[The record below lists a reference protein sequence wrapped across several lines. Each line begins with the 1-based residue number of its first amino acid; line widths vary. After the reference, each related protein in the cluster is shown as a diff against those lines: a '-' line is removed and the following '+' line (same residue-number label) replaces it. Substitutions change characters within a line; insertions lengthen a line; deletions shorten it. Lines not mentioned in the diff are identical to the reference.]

1 MEGQPTDWEK
11 MFANNMPDEGLV
23 CHLCK
28 KKSLKTIIQ
37 KSIRKGTKYMNTYFS
52 EDGIAAV
59 AV

>member
-1 MEGQPTDWEK
+1 